1 RARRRQRLVGLK
13 GWTTGIPISEFLSF
27 LPMLAKLRFDQLRTP
42 NWLSTSLA
50 VDGRRRNMVGPTNTA
65 GGVAPPR
72 APADARPAAK
82 PLAPPGGA
90 ADGEALGGPLGA
102 TAARRAPK
110 SNCTATAGT

>member
-1 RARRRQRLVGLK
+1 MGSSPTRRTLPLNVPARSCSRYVGLM
-13 GWTTGIPISEFLSF
+13 GLTTAIPLSEFLSF
-27 LPMLAKLRFDQLRTP
+27 LPMLAKLSFDQLRTP

-72 APADARPAAK
+72 PPAAASPAAK

-90 ADGEALGGPLGA
+90 ADGEVLGGLLGA
-102 TAARRAPK
+102 T
-110 SNCTATAGT
+110 